1 MRWDTLSGATLSSCE
16 WVPSDAEADIA
27 MQSEG
32 SLVDWAAVPSDMF
45 QCSVN
50 AEFEGL
56 TPLERAMGHALS
68 PTSQQR
74 HKLESSAFE
83 CAQGASRDDERRH
96 HQRAAAADRRKL
108 LLDDLRACVF
118 RGVFNWGSLPPTL
131 WAHRGRSVQNS
142 KPSRS
147 WRRLGD
153 THCDL
158 RRVATPVAS
167 STLLKYGTD
176 RNLEVMET
184 PLTGC

>member
-1 MRWDTLSGATLSSCE
+1 MCWDTLSGAALSSCE

-118 RGVFNWGSLPPTL
+118 RGVFNWGSLGSSRKVGSKFQAIQVLEEAWRHTL
-131 WAHRGRSVQNS
+131 TSQS
-142 KPSRS
+142 
-147 WRRLGD
+147 
-153 THCDL
+153 L
-158 RRVATPVAS
+158 RFW
-167 STLLKYGTD
+167 
-176 RNLEVMET
+176 
-184 PLTGC
+184 